1 MRRNKH
7 ASVRTGRNGRSH
19 CPDQGNVRLAEGGAP
34 RGVYRRYPLEVG
46 NGFSWEGGHSFL
58 SFPPERTGRLA
69 APFPFEREWVW
80 EAEAGEPD
88 EAKMRPVLDG
98 NLELIDI
105 GCGQTF
111 CLIVTGPC
119 RGEIWHF
126 TDVGIQPCCR
136 RQDFLGWLEKWL
148 DEGDDADCFAE
159 YSYIVNAVE
168 KE

>member
-88 EAKMRPVLDG
+88 ETKMRPVLDG

>member
-1 MRRNKH
+1 
-7 ASVRTGRNGRSH
+7 
-19 CPDQGNVRLAEGGAP
+19 
-34 RGVYRRYPLEVG
+34 
-46 NGFSWEGGHSFL
+46 
-58 SFPPERTGRLA
+58 
-69 APFPFEREWVW
+69 
-80 EAEAGEPD
+80 
-88 EAKMRPVLDG
+88 MRPVLDV